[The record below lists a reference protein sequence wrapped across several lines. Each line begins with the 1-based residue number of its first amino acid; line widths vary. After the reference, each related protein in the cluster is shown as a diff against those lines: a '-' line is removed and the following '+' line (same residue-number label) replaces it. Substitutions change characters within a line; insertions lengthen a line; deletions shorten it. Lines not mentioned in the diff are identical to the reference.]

1 MIETTTKLTK
11 ATNEVKDLVLEQ
23 ACKPEV
29 VMTMDPINLKLLQLS
44 MQLVEAVN
52 EYVEKSSEI
61 ISGVDRKLDEILKIA
76 KGV

>member
-11 ATNEVKDLVLEQ
+11 ATNEVK
-23 ACKPEV
+23 V